1 MQLAILATFV
11 LIRNFGVKNVPDI
24 DELSNYNKG
33 SFMTIVLPDGGV
45 NPPNP
50 SADYARE
57 LGCQFV
63 AMRYQYVDNFLL
75 SDTNFFDDNGYA
87 FVQKLGVCDTSRL
100 QFHHRSHRTQN
111 SRMSK
116 KQQKHL

>member
-1 MQLAILATFV
+1 
-11 LIRNFGVKNVPDI
+11 VKNVPDI

-87 FVQKLGVCDTSRL
+87 FVQKLGGMRYEPVTIPPPIPQNPDLSYEQKTSEAPL
-100 QFHHRSHRTQN
+100 GLTIAY
-111 SRMSK
+111 
-116 KQQKHL
+116 